1 MGRLVED
8 TWGPPSKTV
17 VKHSA
22 KLPVMRVY
30 SLQTSH
36 SLRVTAYQ
44 MKKAKFQ
51 KGHSLN
57 STGLGIS
64 RPFGHGFIGS
74 EIPVVS
80 AHSWQALYKCQQRD

>member
-1 MGRLVED
+1 
-8 TWGPPSKTV
+8 
-17 VKHSA
+17 
-22 KLPVMRVY
+22 
-30 SLQTSH
+30 
-36 SLRVTAYQ
+36 

-51 KGHSLN
+51 KGHSFN

-80 AHSWQALYKCQQRD
+80 AYSWQALHKREERD